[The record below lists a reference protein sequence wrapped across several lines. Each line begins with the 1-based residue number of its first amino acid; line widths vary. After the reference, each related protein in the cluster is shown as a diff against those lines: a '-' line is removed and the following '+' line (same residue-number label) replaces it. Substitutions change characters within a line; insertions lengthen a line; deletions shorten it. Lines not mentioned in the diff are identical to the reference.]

1 MARIYW
7 VSALMIISATVSPAF
22 ADDSSSTQTAK
33 VTVTVVFPETLASFD
48 DRSIKVFLDKADPA
62 QPGANVTTWH
72 PIDTQVVDHVSH
84 TKGTESKQEII
95 VGAKATLDPNAKYM
109 VMARILDASGKNK
122 GVAMADH
129 KPNVVV
135 LTGGSP
141 TDVSMTV
148 AHLAK

>member
-62 QPGANVTTWH
+62 QRGANVTTWH

-109 VMARILDASGKNK
+109 VMAQFSTPAARTRASRWQTKSR
-122 GVAMADH
+122 
-129 KPNVVV
+129 
-135 LTGGSP
+135 TWSC
-141 TDVSMTV
+141 
-148 AHLAK
+148 